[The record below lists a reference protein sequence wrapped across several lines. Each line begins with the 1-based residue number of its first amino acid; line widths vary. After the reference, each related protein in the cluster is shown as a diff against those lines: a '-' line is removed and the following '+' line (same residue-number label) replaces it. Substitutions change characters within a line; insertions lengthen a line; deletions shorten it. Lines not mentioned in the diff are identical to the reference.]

1 MPQAPRAQQSMG
13 CRRPCRRC
21 RYRRHCRR
29 GRKWVAGIRVFAAGT
44 AGSGE
49 CRCRQPC
56 CRHRHRRHCKIRAAG
71 MPARVAGILFLHVG
85 LRGLQASLP
94 SSEAPQTLQ
103 ITDSIHVCEG
113 GRHPCRRRRHR
124 RHGKTRVASILFLAA
139 AIAGL
144 AKCGLH
150 ASLPSS
156 QAPQT
161 LQIMGCRH
169 ACVGCRH
176 ACVGRRHRKHCKSW
190 VQACLPVWSFKILK
204 GERGGERVSG
214 WGVCSIV
221 STTCL

>member
-1 MPQAPRAQQSMG
+1 MRPQPSEV
-13 CRRPCRRC
+13 
-21 RYRRHCRR
+21 H
-29 GRKWVAGIRVFAAGT
+29 AGT
-44 AGSGE
+44 GK
-49 CRCRQPC
+49 
-56 CRHRHRRHCKIRAAG
+56 H
-71 MPARVAGILFLHVG
+71 
-85 LRGLQASLP
+85 GLQASL
-94 SSEAPQTLQ
+94 SSPHAPQALQ
-103 ITDSIHVCEG
+103 TMGCRHACTG
-113 GRHPCRRRRHR
+113 CRHPYRRRRHR
-124 RHGKTRVASILFLAA
+124 RHGKTWVADILFLAA
-139 AIAGL
+139 GIAGL
-144 AKCGLH
+144 AKCGLQ

-176 ACVGRRHRKHCKSW
+176 ACVGRRHRKHCKSR